1 MRLRCKKKTDPKRI
15 ARFKNKVRIRKRVI
29 GTAEC
34 PRMTIFK
41 SRKHLYVQLIDDREG
56 NTLASASTLRLEKTP
71 LNIQV
76 AEKIGKEIAKEA
88 ERQKI
93 KSVVFDRNG
102 YVYHG
107 RVKAV
112 ADAARA
118 AGLNF

>member
-1 MRLRCKKKTDPKRI
+1 MRLGCSKKTDPKRI

-29 GTAEC
+29 GTSDC

-41 SRKHLYVQLIDDREG
+41 SRKHLYVQLIDDRDG
-56 NTLASASTLRLEKTP
+56 HTLASVSTLKSEKVS
-71 LNIQV
+71 LNLQV
-76 AEKIGKEIAKEA
+76 AEKMGAEIAQEA
-88 ERQKI
+88 KKKKI
-93 KSVVFDRNG
+93 KNVVFDRNG

>member
-1 MRLRCKKKTDPKRI
+1 MRLGCSKKTDPKRI

-41 SRKHLYVQLIDDREG
+41 SRKHLYVQLIDDKDG
-56 NTLASASTLRLEKTP
+56 HTLASVSTLKSEKVS
-71 LNIQV
+71 LNLQV
-76 AEKIGKEIAKEA
+76 AEKMGVKIAEEA
-88 ERQKI
+88 KKQKI
-93 KSVVFDRNG
+93 KNVVFDRNG